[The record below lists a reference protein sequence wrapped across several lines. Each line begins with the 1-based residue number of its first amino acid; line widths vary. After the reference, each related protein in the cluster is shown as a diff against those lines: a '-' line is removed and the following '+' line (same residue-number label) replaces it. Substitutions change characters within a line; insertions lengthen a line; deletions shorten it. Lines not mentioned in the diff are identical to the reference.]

1 MPKKKN
7 KNKSKLN
14 QEKHENQCI
23 SILTPT
29 YNRSKFLPL
38 IKYNIISQLYDHSK
52 IEWFIY
58 DDGPEPFF
66 SSETLENTKK
76 ELSPIKIKYHYDKN
90 KKSIGYKRNYL
101 VKNASHKILAM
112 MDDDDIYFPTYLT
125 KYYSIM
131 KEKKVG
137 LVGSPEM
144 LFIFPRLNYHVS
156 FIKCIAERQI
166 HEATMLFTKNYYR
179 SMPGFDD
186 GNRGEGAKMID
197 FNEKN
202 VYMASVSDCMMC
214 ISHNN
219 NTIPKDK
226 FKKQKIDVKLLDE
239 NYIKIIEDIIGDQV
253 NKNPSIED
261 FLDKEELEKNLN
273 ETNNSSTSSSNIEK
287 DIPDIL
293 EDI

>member
-1 MPKKKN
+1 MPKKKKK
-7 KNKSKLN
+7 KNKSNYN
-14 QEKHENQCI
+14 QEKRENQCI

-29 YNRSKFLPL
+29 YNRSRFLPL
-38 IKYNIISQLYDHSK
+38 IKYNIKSQSYDHSK

-66 SSETLENTKK
+66 TSETLENTKK

-112 MDDDDIYFPTYLT
+112 MDDDDIYFSTYLT
-125 KYYSIM
+125 KYHSLM

-144 LFIFPRLNYHVS
+144 LFIYPKLNYHIS

-166 HEATMLFTKNYYR
+166 HEATMLFTKNYYK

-186 GNRGEGAKMID
+186 GSRGEGAKMID

-202 VYMASVSDCMMC
+202 VYMASISDCMMC
-214 ISHNN
+214 ISHNS

-226 FKKQKIDVKLLDE
+226 FKKQKLDIKLLDQ
-239 NYIKIIEDIIGDQV
+239 NYIKIIEDIMGDQV
-253 NKNPSIED
+253 NRNPSLED
-261 FLDKEELEKNLN
+261 FLVKEDLN
-273 ETNNSSTSSSNIEK
+273 ETNNSSTSSSNLDN
-287 DIPDIL
+287 DISDIL